1 MRYYGIQNEVKAYM
15 NRLQSEQGISVPL
28 SAVKTI
34 NDRVEALK
42 KSGVWSRFSLGFNDA
57 DGDAYL
63 TRAGVTDP
71 LGRCE
76 VLWFTRGLKALNL
89 WSNMVAWTMRSYQN
103 RGTSSTVYSLGGL
116 GTFNGTIAN
125 GPTWGYNSITFP
137 NTSTTGVID
146 VGTLPSIAT
155 TLTVISPLSTIN
167 ATSNSQAV
175 VGCKSFSGIS
185 LGSSTTALTN
195 EIITW
200 YTSLGDDGGATNYT
214 TGYTTIGATLSS
226 NNYYYIGTSTNNTDT
241 IINLNGVNLSVPTGS
256 NPRPLP
262 TGAYKIG
269 NRGSNT
275 IPYYG
280 NISFNGLMTKRIT
293 ISDQILFFSLYKST
307 LGSNLG
313 LP

>member
-1 MRYYGIQNEVKAYM
+1 MKYYGIQNEVKAYI
-15 NRLQSEQGISVPL
+15 NRLQAENGISVSP
-28 SAVKTI
+28 STVKTI
-34 NDRVEALK
+34 NDRVESLK
-42 KSGVWSRFSLGFNDA
+42 RSGVWSRFSLGFNDT

-76 VLWFTRGLKALNL
+76 VLWFTRGMKALNL
-89 WSNMVAWTMRSYQN
+89 WSNMVCWSLRNYQN
-103 RGTSSTVYSLGGL
+103 IGTGSTVYSLGGL
-116 GTFNGTIAN
+116 GTYNGTIAN
-125 GPTWGYNSITFP
+125 GPTWGANSITFP

-155 TLTVISPLSTIN
+155 TLTIISPLSTITASSN
-167 ATSNSQAV
+167 AQSV
-175 VGCKSFSGIS
+175 VGCKSFSGIT
-185 LGSSTTALTN
+185 LGSSTAGLTN

-200 YTSLGDDGGATNYT
+200 YTSLGDDGGATNYV
-214 TGYTTIGATLSS
+214 TGYTTAGATLSS
-226 NNYYYIGTSTNNTDT
+226 SNYYYIGTSTDNTDT
-241 IINLNGVNLSVPTGS
+241 IINLNGVNLTVTPGAG
-256 NPRPLP
+256 PRPFP

-275 IPYYG
+275 VPYYG
-280 NISFNGLMTKRIT
+280 NISFNGLITKRIT